1 MTKKLIIFRYKELFN
16 ILEEIKENFEFKLE
30 FYEKERELEK
40 LENDNLSDYLVIAK
54 KKLSNLKKQI
64 IIDKSPININDFIQ
78 TLNINFL
85 KSKFIEQSKIDLGR
99 YNLDLNSR
107 ILNQNEKELELTEK
121 ESSILIFLK
130 QSKDPVKIDQLQE
143 KVWGYN
149 SELETHTVET
159 HVYRLRKKINDK
171 FYDNEFIITTSWF
184 THTKNDKFGNFH
196 NHSNSMFSGVFYF
209 TDDNSS
215 IKFQNFNKPNHF
227 ELALNN
233 IRLLLKKN
241 VLY

>member
-1 MTKKLIIFRYKELFN
+1 MTKKLIIFRYRELFN

-30 FYEKERELEK
+30 FYEKERELEN
-40 LENDNLSDYLVIAK
+40 LENDNLSDYLVITK

-64 IIDKSPININDFIQ
+64 IIDKSPININDLIQ

-99 YNLDLNSR
+99 YYLDLNSR

-171 FYDNEFIITTSWF
+171 FYDNEFIIS
-184 THTKNDKFGNFH
+184 DKKG
-196 NHSNSMFSGVFYF
+196 YF
-209 TDDNSS
+209 
-215 IKFQNFNKPNHF
+215 
-227 ELALNN
+227 LNE
-233 IRLLLKKN
+233 KKK
-241 VLY
+241 

>member
-1 MTKKLIIFRYKELFN
+1 MTKKIIIFRYKELFK

-40 LENDNLSDYLVIAK
+40 LEKDNLSDYLVIAK

-64 IIDKSPININDFIQ
+64 VIDKSPININDFIQ

-171 FYDNEFIITTSWF
+171 FNDNEFIIS
-184 THTKNDKFGNFH
+184 DKKG
-196 NHSNSMFSGVFYF
+196 YF
-209 TDDNSS
+209 
-215 IKFQNFNKPNHF
+215 
-227 ELALNN
+227 LNE
-233 IRLLLKKN
+233 KKK
-241 VLY
+241 

>member
-1 MTKKLIIFRYKELFN
+1 MTKKLIIFRYRELFN
-16 ILEEIKENFEFKLE
+16 ILDEIKENFEFKLE
-30 FYEKERELEK
+30 FYEKERELEN
-40 LENDNLSDYLVIAK
+40 LENDNLSDYLVITK

-64 IIDKSPININDFIQ
+64 IIDKSPINIYDLIQ

-171 FYDNEFIITTSWF
+171 FYDNEFIIS
-184 THTKNDKFGNFH
+184 DKKG
-196 NHSNSMFSGVFYF
+196 YF
-209 TDDNSS
+209 
-215 IKFQNFNKPNHF
+215 
-227 ELALNN
+227 LNE
-233 IRLLLKKN
+233 KKK
-241 VLY
+241 

>member
-1 MTKKLIIFRYKELFN
+1 MTKKLIIFRYRELFN

-30 FYEKERELEK
+30 FYENERELEN
-40 LENDNLSDYLVIAK
+40 LENDNLSDYLVITK

-64 IIDKSPININDFIQ
+64 IIDKSPININDLIQ
-78 TLNINFL
+78 ILNINFL

-130 QSKDPVKIDQLQE
+130 QSEDPVKIDQLQE

-171 FYDNEFIITTSWF
+171 FYDNEFIIS
-184 THTKNDKFGNFH
+184 DKKG
-196 NHSNSMFSGVFYF
+196 YF
-209 TDDNSS
+209 
-215 IKFQNFNKPNHF
+215 
-227 ELALNN
+227 LNE
-233 IRLLLKKN
+233 KKK
-241 VLY
+241 

>member
-30 FYEKERELEK
+30 FYEKERELEN
-40 LENDNLSDYLVIAK
+40 LENNNLSDYLVITK

-64 IIDKSPININDFIQ
+64 IIDKSPININDLIQ

-85 KSKFIEQSKIDLGR
+85 KSKFIEQSEIDLGR

-171 FYDNEFIITTSWF
+171 FYDNEFIIS
-184 THTKNDKFGNFH
+184 DKKG
-196 NHSNSMFSGVFYF
+196 YF
-209 TDDNSS
+209 
-215 IKFQNFNKPNHF
+215 
-227 ELALNN
+227 LNE
-233 IRLLLKKN
+233 KKK
-241 VLY
+241 

>member
-30 FYEKERELEK
+30 FYEKERELEN

-64 IIDKSPININDFIQ
+64 IIDKSPININDLIQ

-99 YNLDLNSR
+99 YYLDLNSR

-171 FYDNEFIITTSWF
+171 FYDNEFIIS
-184 THTKNDKFGNFH
+184 DKKG
-196 NHSNSMFSGVFYF
+196 YF
-209 TDDNSS
+209 
-215 IKFQNFNKPNHF
+215 
-227 ELALNN
+227 LNE
-233 IRLLLKKN
+233 KKK
-241 VLY
+241 

>member
-1 MTKKLIIFRYKELFN
+1 MTKKIIIFRYKELFK

-30 FYEKERELEK
+30 FCDKERELEN
-40 LENDNLSDYLVIAK
+40 LENDNLSDYLVITK

-64 IIDKSPININDFIQ
+64 IIDKSPININDLIQ

-99 YNLDLNSR
+99 YYLDLNSR

-171 FYDNEFIITTSWF
+171 FYDNEFIIS
-184 THTKNDKFGNFH
+184 DKKG
-196 NHSNSMFSGVFYF
+196 YF
-209 TDDNSS
+209 
-215 IKFQNFNKPNHF
+215 
-227 ELALNN
+227 LNE
-233 IRLLLKKN
+233 KKK
-241 VLY
+241 

>member
-30 FYEKERELEK
+30 FYEKDKELEK
-40 LENDNLSDYLVIAK
+40 LEHDNLSDYLVLTK
-54 KKLSNLKKQI
+54 KKLSNVKKQI
-64 IIDKSPININDFIQ
+64 TIDKFPIKIKELFQ

-85 KSKFIEQSKIDLGR
+85 KSKFTEQSRIDLGR
-99 YNLDLNSR
+99 YYLDLNSR
-107 ILNQNEKELELTEK
+107 ILNQNDTELELTEK

-171 FYDNEFIITTSWF
+171 FYDNEFIIS
-184 THTKNDKFGNFH
+184 DKKG
-196 NHSNSMFSGVFYF
+196 YF
-209 TDDNSS
+209 
-215 IKFQNFNKPNHF
+215 
-227 ELALNN
+227 LNE
-233 IRLLLKKN
+233 KKK
-241 VLY
+241 

>member
-40 LENDNLSDYLVIAK
+40 LEKDNLSDYLVIAK
-54 KKLSNLKKQI
+54 KKLSNLKKQV

-171 FYDNEFIITTSWF
+171 FNDNEFIIS
-184 THTKNDKFGNFH
+184 DKKG
-196 NHSNSMFSGVFYF
+196 YF
-209 TDDNSS
+209 
-215 IKFQNFNKPNHF
+215 
-227 ELALNN
+227 LNE
-233 IRLLLKKN
+233 KKK
-241 VLY
+241 

>member
-30 FYEKERELEK
+30 FYEKERELEN
-40 LENDNLSDYLVIAK
+40 LENDNLSDYLVITK

-64 IIDKSPININDFIQ
+64 IIDKFPININDLIQ
-78 TLNINFL
+78 ILNINFL

-171 FYDNEFIITTSWF
+171 FYDNEFIISCLLYTS
-184 THTKNDKFGNFH
+184 DAA
-196 NHSNSMFSGVFYF
+196 
-209 TDDNSS
+209 DD
-215 IKFQNFNKPNHF
+215 Q
-227 ELALNN
+227 
-233 IRLLLKKN
+233 
-241 VLY
+241 

>member
-30 FYEKERELEK
+30 FYERERELEN
-40 LENDNLSDYLVIAK
+40 LENDNLSDYLVITK

-64 IIDKSPININDFIQ
+64 IIDKSPININDLIQ

-171 FYDNEFIITTSWF
+171 FYDNEFIIS
-184 THTKNDKFGNFH
+184 DKKG
-196 NHSNSMFSGVFYF
+196 YF
-209 TDDNSS
+209 
-215 IKFQNFNKPNHF
+215 
-227 ELALNN
+227 LNE
-233 IRLLLKKN
+233 KKK
-241 VLY
+241 

>member
-30 FYEKERELEK
+30 FYEKERELENF
-40 LENDNLSDYLVIAK
+40 ENNNLSDYLVITK

-64 IIDKSPININDFIQ
+64 IIDKSPININDLIQ

-85 KSKFIEQSKIDLGR
+85 KSKFTEQSKINLGR

-171 FYDNEFIITTSWF
+171 FYDNEFIIS
-184 THTKNDKFGNFH
+184 DKKG
-196 NHSNSMFSGVFYF
+196 YF
-209 TDDNSS
+209 
-215 IKFQNFNKPNHF
+215 
-227 ELALNN
+227 LNE
-233 IRLLLKKN
+233 KKK
-241 VLY
+241 

>member
-1 MTKKLIIFRYKELFN
+1 MTKKIIIFRYKELFK

-30 FYEKERELEK
+30 FYEKERELEN
-40 LENDNLSDYLVIAK
+40 LENDNLSDYLVITNQ
-54 KKLSNLKKQI
+54 KLSNLKKQI
-64 IIDKSPININDFIQ
+64 IIDKSPININDLIQ
-78 TLNINFL
+78 ILNINFL

-171 FYDNEFIITTSWF
+171 FYDNEFIIS
-184 THTKNDKFGNFH
+184 DKKG
-196 NHSNSMFSGVFYF
+196 YF
-209 TDDNSS
+209 
-215 IKFQNFNKPNHF
+215 
-227 ELALNN
+227 LNE
-233 IRLLLKKN
+233 KKK
-241 VLY
+241 

>member
-64 IIDKSPININDFIQ
+64 IIEKPPININDLIQ

-171 FYDNEFIITTSWF
+171 FYDNEFIIS
-184 THTKNDKFGNFH
+184 DKKG
-196 NHSNSMFSGVFYF
+196 YF
-209 TDDNSS
+209 
-215 IKFQNFNKPNHF
+215 
-227 ELALNN
+227 LNE
-233 IRLLLKKN
+233 KKK
-241 VLY
+241 

>member
-1 MTKKLIIFRYKELFN
+1 MTKKLIIFRYRELFN

-64 IIDKSPININDFIQ
+64 IIDKFPININDLIQ

-171 FYDNEFIITTSWF
+171 FYDNEFIIS
-184 THTKNDKFGNFH
+184 DKKG
-196 NHSNSMFSGVFYF
+196 YF
-209 TDDNSS
+209 
-215 IKFQNFNKPNHF
+215 
-227 ELALNN
+227 LNE
-233 IRLLLKKN
+233 KKK
-241 VLY
+241 

>member
-30 FYEKERELEK
+30 FYEKERELEN
-40 LENDNLSDYLVIAK
+40 LENDNLSDYLVITK

-64 IIDKSPININDFIQ
+64 IIDKSPINIYDLIQ

-171 FYDNEFIITTSWF
+171 FYDNEFIIS
-184 THTKNDKFGNFH
+184 DKKG
-196 NHSNSMFSGVFYF
+196 YF
-209 TDDNSS
+209 
-215 IKFQNFNKPNHF
+215 
-227 ELALNN
+227 LNE
-233 IRLLLKKN
+233 KKK
-241 VLY
+241 

>member
-16 ILEEIKENFEFKLE
+16 ILEEIKENFEFKLK
-30 FYEKERELEK
+30 FYEKERELEN

-64 IIDKSPININDFIQ
+64 IIEKPPININDLIQ

-149 SELETHTVET
+149 SEIETHTVET

-171 FYDNEFIITTSWF
+171 FYDNEFIIS
-184 THTKNDKFGNFH
+184 DKKG
-196 NHSNSMFSGVFYF
+196 YF
-209 TDDNSS
+209 
-215 IKFQNFNKPNHF
+215 
-227 ELALNN
+227 LNE
-233 IRLLLKKN
+233 KKK
-241 VLY
+241 

>member
-40 LENDNLSDYLVIAK
+40 LENDNLSDYLVITK
-54 KKLSNLKKQI
+54 KKISNLKKQI
-64 IIDKSPININDFIQ
+64 TIDKSPININDLIQ

-171 FYDNEFIITTSWF
+171 FYDNEFIISDKKGYFEDRRPSSNCDPYLVTSKLFDTTC
-184 THTKNDKFGNFH
+184 
-196 NHSNSMFSGVFYF
+196 
-209 TDDNSS
+209 
-215 IKFQNFNKPNHF
+215 
-227 ELALNN
+227 LN
-233 IRLLLKKN
+233 
-241 VLY
+241 

>member
-107 ILNQNEKELELTEK
+107 ILNQNEKELDLTEK

-171 FYDNEFIITTSWF
+171 FFDNEFIISDKKGYFLNEKKIVWLKNFFLKSTSQGLLNR
-184 THTKNDKFGNFH
+184 KK
-196 NHSNSMFSGVFYF
+196 V
-209 TDDNSS
+209 
-215 IKFQNFNKPNHF
+215 KAVLK
-227 ELALNN
+227 EKNN
-233 IRLLLKKN
+233 I
-241 VLY
+241 

>member
-64 IIDKSPININDFIQ
+64 VIDKSPININDLIQ

-171 FYDNEFIITTSWF
+171 FYDNEFIIS
-184 THTKNDKFGNFH
+184 DKKG
-196 NHSNSMFSGVFYF
+196 YF
-209 TDDNSS
+209 
-215 IKFQNFNKPNHF
+215 
-227 ELALNN
+227 LNE
-233 IRLLLKKN
+233 KKK
-241 VLY
+241 

>member
-1 MTKKLIIFRYKELFN
+1 MTKKLIIFRYRELFN

-30 FYEKERELEK
+30 FYEKERELEN

-64 IIDKSPININDFIQ
+64 IIDKSPININDLIQ

-171 FYDNEFIITTSWF
+171 FYDNEFIIS
-184 THTKNDKFGNFH
+184 DKKG
-196 NHSNSMFSGVFYF
+196 YF
-209 TDDNSS
+209 
-215 IKFQNFNKPNHF
+215 
-227 ELALNN
+227 LNE
-233 IRLLLKKN
+233 KKK
-241 VLY
+241 

>member
-30 FYEKERELEK
+30 FYEKERELENF
-40 LENDNLSDYLVIAK
+40 ENNNLSDYLVITK

-64 IIDKSPININDFIQ
+64 IIDKSPININDLIQ

-171 FYDNEFIITTSWF
+171 FYDNEFIIS
-184 THTKNDKFGNFH
+184 DKKG
-196 NHSNSMFSGVFYF
+196 YF
-209 TDDNSS
+209 
-215 IKFQNFNKPNHF
+215 
-227 ELALNN
+227 LNE
-233 IRLLLKKN
+233 KKK
-241 VLY
+241 YCG

>member
-30 FYEKERELEK
+30 FYENERELEN

-64 IIDKSPININDFIQ
+64 IIEKPPININDLIQ

-107 ILNQNEKELELTEK
+107 ILKQNEKELELTEK

-171 FYDNEFIITTSWF
+171 FYDNEFIIS
-184 THTKNDKFGNFH
+184 DKKG
-196 NHSNSMFSGVFYF
+196 YF
-209 TDDNSS
+209 
-215 IKFQNFNKPNHF
+215 
-227 ELALNN
+227 LNE
-233 IRLLLKKN
+233 KKK
-241 VLY
+241 

>member
-64 IIDKSPININDFIQ
+64 IIDKSPININDLIQ

-99 YNLDLNSR
+99 YYLDLNSR

-143 KVWGYN
+143 KVWGYK

-171 FYDNEFIITTSWF
+171 FYDNEFIIS
-184 THTKNDKFGNFH
+184 DKKG
-196 NHSNSMFSGVFYF
+196 YF
-209 TDDNSS
+209 
-215 IKFQNFNKPNHF
+215 
-227 ELALNN
+227 LNE
-233 IRLLLKKN
+233 KKK
-241 VLY
+241 

>member
-40 LENDNLSDYLVIAK
+40 LENDNLSDYLVITK

-64 IIDKSPININDFIQ
+64 IIDKSPININDLIQ

-171 FYDNEFIITTSWF
+171 FYDNEFIIS
-184 THTKNDKFGNFH
+184 DKKG
-196 NHSNSMFSGVFYF
+196 YF
-209 TDDNSS
+209 
-215 IKFQNFNKPNHF
+215 
-227 ELALNN
+227 LNE
-233 IRLLLKKN
+233 KKK
-241 VLY
+241 